1 MLKRRMNNGLATVVA
16 VLLILAVMATS
27 FFAGISVGH
36 GSAPSYAIGGQTI
49 PKDLQQPL
57 DDLWQSYQDL
67 NADSYWRPF
76 DGKQLLYAA
85 TSGMVDTSTLP
96 QDSHTLFFPP
106 VASQEATA
114 QLNEGSYGIGA
125 NVSMGRTGLT
135 IIQPLYDSPAQ
146 KAGLHAG
153 DVITDVNGRSI
164 LKLSEDDAVN
174 LIHGQNGTVVS
185 LLIVRAGVAK
195 PFTVRV
201 TRGSIPDVL
210 VSKTGNV
217 GYIKFTVFGLQTASE
232 FHGALAQLLSEH
244 IKSLVIDLRDNGGG
258 YVETAQAIAGE
269 FLPKGSVL
277 LWERTNLGAG
287 KYSDASTLVTT
298 AGIAQHLP
306 IMVLVNGG
314 TASAAE
320 IFAAALREHGRAK
333 TIGVRTYGKDS
344 VQEVLNFP
352 DGSSLRITIH
362 QWLTPEK
369 HSISGGFLPDIVA
382 NQPTAGAD
390 AQLQRA
396 IQYLNTGK

>member
-1 MLKRRMNNGLATVVA
+1 MLKKRMNGGLATVVA
-16 VLLILAVMATS
+16 VVLILAVMATS
-27 FFAGISVGH
+27 FFAGLSVGH
-36 GSAPSYAIGGQTI
+36 GSAPNYVIGGAAV
-49 PKDLQQPL
+49 PKNLQQPL
-57 DDLWQSYQDL
+57 DDLWQSYKYL

-96 QDSHTLFFPP
+96 QDSHTLYFPP
-106 VASQEATA
+106 VASQAATA

-125 NVSMGRTGLT
+125 NVSMGKAGLT

-146 KAGLHAG
+146 KAGLRAG
-153 DVITDVNGRSI
+153 DLITKVDGRGI
-164 LKLSEDDAVN
+164 LKMSETDAVN
-174 LIHGQNGTVVS
+174 LIHGQDGTVVS
-185 LLIVRAGVAK
+185 LLIVRSGVAK

-210 VSKTGNV
+210 VSKTGSV
-217 GYIKFTVFGLQTASE
+217 GYIQFSVFGLQTATE
-232 FHGALAQLLSEH
+232 FHGALTKLLSQH
-244 IKSLVIDLRDNGGG
+244 ITSLIIDLRDNGGG

-269 FLPKGSVL
+269 FLPKDSVL
-277 LWERTNLGAG
+277 LWERTNLGGG

-298 AGIAQHLP
+298 TGIAQHLP
-306 IMVLVNGG
+306 IVVLVNGG

-333 TIGVRTYGKDS
+333 TIGARTYGKDS

-362 QWLTPEK
+362 QWLTPDK
-369 HSISGGFLPDIVA
+369 HSISGGFLPDIVV
-382 NQPTAGAD
+382 NQPSVGAD

-396 IQYLNTGK
+396 IQYLNTDK